1 MVLGQGRRADT
12 LAAKA
17 AIANKEA
24 DHRSDHDCNHKG
36 GNHRLLV
43 LGCMV
48 VRVGVVV
55 LVLFLGHEVLVG
67 GICGNLSL
75 QASVLLLGRRA
86 GSNVLGRRTG
96 DQIDLLVLVTVGA
109 FAALDDLDAV
119 DLVLIVL
126 LLNQTHISYSLLG
139 NIVRNRIR
147 PTERRAY

>member
-1 MVLGQGRRADT
+1 
-12 LAAKA
+12 
-17 AIANKEA
+17 
-24 DHRSDHDCNHKG
+24 
-36 GNHRLLV
+36 
-43 LGCMV
+43 MV

-67 GICGNLSL
+67 GIRGNLSL
-75 QASVLLLGRRA
+75 QASVLLLGRRT

-119 DLVLIVL
+119 DLVLLVL

>member
-1 MVLGQGRRADT
+1 
-12 LAAKA
+12 
-17 AIANKEA
+17 
-24 DHRSDHDCNHKG
+24 
-36 GNHRLLV
+36 
-43 LGCMV
+43 MV

-75 QASVLLLGRRA
+75 QASVLLLGRRT

-96 DQIDLLVLVTVGA
+96 DQIDLLALVTVGA

-119 DLVLIVL
+119 DLVLLVL

-139 NIVRNRIR
+139 NIVPNRIR
-147 PTERRAY
+147 PAEHRAY

>member
-1 MVLGQGRRADT
+1 
-12 LAAKA
+12 
-17 AIANKEA
+17 
-24 DHRSDHDCNHKG
+24 
-36 GNHRLLV
+36 
-43 LGCMV
+43 MV
-48 VRVGVVV
+48 VRVGIVV

-67 GICGNLSL
+67 GVRGNLCL
-75 QASVLLLGRRA
+75 QASVLLFGRRT

-96 DQIDLLVLVTVGA
+96 NQIDLLLLVTVGA

-119 DLVLIVL
+119 DLVLLVL

>member
-1 MVLGQGRRADT
+1 
-12 LAAKA
+12 
-17 AIANKEA
+17 
-24 DHRSDHDCNHKG
+24 
-36 GNHRLLV
+36 
-43 LGCMV
+43 MV

-67 GICGNLSL
+67 GIRGNLSL
-75 QASVLLLGRRA
+75 QASVLLLGGRA

-96 DQIDLLVLVTVGA
+96 DQIDLLLLLITVGA

-119 DLVLIVL
+119 DLVLLVL